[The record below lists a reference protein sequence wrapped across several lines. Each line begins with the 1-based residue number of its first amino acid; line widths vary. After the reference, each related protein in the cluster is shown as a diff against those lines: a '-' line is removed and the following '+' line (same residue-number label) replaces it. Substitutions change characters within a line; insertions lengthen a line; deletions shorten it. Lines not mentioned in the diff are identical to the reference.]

1 MNIWRVLVCGCSLA
15 VLAGCGNAN
24 DFPETG
30 GTGVSGA
37 ASAAGTESSGP
48 PAWRAAV
55 AVSGTS
61 SGDQAVAAQHADG
74 RGVVVWRAD
83 GDQVWS
89 NRLVGGTWSGPQRIN
104 EGAGRGQYPQVAFAG
119 NDIVAAWGRDDIWLA
134 RFNGSGWSEGERV
147 VNTRGRPRVSLAAN
161 AQGHI
166 LLSWYLTDRY
176 ATIYVCRFDP
186 ASGWSE
192 VITLTRNDLLRF
204 SVSPPEVAL
213 DAAGNAAVVW
223 RQYDNGGTRFWW
235 SRFNGHGW
243 SRAELVD
250 FGGDNVASLR
260 LRGLPNEI
268 IAVWPGADGINAR
281 RLTAGGWTATERV
294 MPTPPAAEARALDTN
309 AAGDYLMLQTNAS
322 GAEVLMSQAGAWQST
337 QVATGATSNPV
348 VAAGDSGHA
357 LAVWQ
362 GSGGVMT
369 AAARY

>member
-1 MNIWRVLVCGCSLA
+1 MNVWRVWVWSCWLA
-15 VLAGCGNAN
+15 VAAGCGNAN
-24 DFPETG
+24 DFPESG
-30 GTGVSGA
+30 G
-37 ASAAGTESSGP
+37 ASAVSASGMGEP
-48 PAWRAAV
+48 GGVPTWRAAS

-61 SGDQAVAAQHADG
+61 TGDQAAAALHADG

-89 NRLVGGTWSGPQRIN
+89 NRLVGGAWSGPQRIN

-119 NDIVAAWGRDDIWLA
+119 SDIVAAWGRDDIWLA
-134 RFNGSGWSEGERV
+134 RFNGAGWTPGERV
-147 VNTRGRPRVSLAAN
+147 ISTRGRPRISLAAN

-176 ATIYVCRFDP
+176 ATIYACRFDP

-192 VITLTRNDLLRF
+192 VVTLTRNDLLRF
-204 SVSPPEVAL
+204 SVSPPAVAL

-223 RQYDNGGTRFWW
+223 RQYDNGGTRYWW
-235 SRFNGHGW
+235 SRFGGTGW
-243 SRAELVD
+243 SRAEMVD
-250 FGGDNVASLR
+250 FGSDTVAPLR
-260 LRGLPNEI
+260 LRGMANEI
-268 IAVWPGADGINAR
+268 VAAWLGADGINAR

-309 AAGDYLMLQTNAS
+309 AAGEYLLLQTNPA
-322 GAEVLMSQAGAWQST
+322 GAEVLMSQGGAWQPT
-337 QVATGATSNPV
+337 QVATGATSGPV
-348 VAAGDSGHA
+348 VAAGDDGHA

-362 GSGGVMT
+362 GNGGVMT